1 MNFQWGAFVIHFTF
15 YIGCSTLEILFFGFD
30 ADRSASWRTLS
41 GLIPVKP
48 VSVRVKGFTF
58 WKGETFLIAMM

>member
-1 MNFQWGAFVIHFTF
+1 
-15 YIGCSTLEILFFGFD
+15 LEILFFGFD